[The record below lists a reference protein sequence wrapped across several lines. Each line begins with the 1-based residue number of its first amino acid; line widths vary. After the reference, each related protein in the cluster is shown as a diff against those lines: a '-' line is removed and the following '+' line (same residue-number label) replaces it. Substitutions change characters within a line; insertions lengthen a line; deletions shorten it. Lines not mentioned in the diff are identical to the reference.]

1 MLIAQEKGSDTE
13 SRLKRNFGMAKPEGY
28 RKSVRLMQLADRF
41 NIPIITFIDTAGAYP
56 GVGAEK
62 EGSLRQ

>member
-1 MLIAQEKGSDTE
+1 MVWLNQKAIE
-13 SRLKRNFGMAKPEGY
+13 
-28 RKSVRLMQLADRF
+28 SVRLMQLADRF

-62 EGSLRQ
+62 RGQSEVIASSIKACLNVNVP